1 MKKTIVS
8 LTIGCLL
15 IPGMLNSGIA
25 FAEANENQ
33 NSTEES
39 AAAKILTS
47 QTAASAAQEAASSS
61 AAKEPAASSSE
72 NKEAN
77 VPTEASAAPETPAF
91 TEEQAK
97 QLQEKLPADTTI
109 QFTEGKL
116 IIELPADID
125 PSIAQKAYDDLKL
138 NVPVEIRVK
147 AADIANQSDSYKVGI
162 QVFQKVLEDNTQNL
176 SFIAALLDDQEN
188 LPSAFTKDS
197 NYQKAMDGGRFVWR
211 GLLLGNKYDPTYS
224 IFEGFIVDK
233 NEFQAGFNAARGA
246 YTKEM
251 KAYLAKIGTEGMK
264 YRENLANS
272 TAYVPNAE
280 SDTGGFWGF
289 IGGAGTAIGE
299 IIKKFLGGGLD
310 EKVPEV
316 WDYKTNSPLTDA
328 GSFQGK
334 KTKSTADLVK
344 DTQKTLINY
353 IGIVL
358 PTVQNILVKQTLK
371 DPRAI
376 GGPDGVDLPETL
388 DGALKLNK
396 GLSGVTRTF
405 GFGDAIK
412 SSIANQIYLSIRI
425 AVKTAL
431 VESGQ
436 KGLNKQ
442 IAVQLADEAPLAS
455 FKTINDYYAEGE
467 SLSLAYDATYTLS
480 QSYITPLK
488 AIAMSNAFINEKDK
502 SQGDLTEGQLFEL
515 LARDHADIF
524 TAETMQKFNSDSGKA
539 ARDMLYKIYRAE
551 FDGVQKA
558 INDFQTNPFEIGT
571 TATFTNPNNNEQVN
585 VQDYIVIWNWLN
597 LASQTL
603 MKNGMHDAD
612 LKSHEQK
619 DGKVAEI
626 SETPTEQM
634 TLASNEIAAA
644 NQAYPNDTDIITE
657 HRDEMMAIA
666 KESYRYSYNAEAK
679 RANTAFEKGGE
690 EFINQATI
698 KNKELYSLYGLKG
711 IKDTP
716 DEPLDANYTGTN
728 DQTSSLFKAGDPNYL
743 AGLAFK
749 DGFAKKFETDGL
761 QIVLE
766 VQKDKDSLGEVSE
779 LKELFKADS
788 LMRYGVTG
796 QKKTTINIPNAAG
809 WELEDPQKKGHS
821 LSGNTIE
828 LENQPFETG
837 NYPYENGQKLT
848 HQKKIV
854 LNYNKL
860 LTPNI
865 ESFAANGFSVEG
877 AVKIYE
883 GKKQTVQ
890 IKDQSG
896 TVIVTAKVDQ
906 KGRFEADLPQ
916 DKVKVG
922 DTLSATAVLVN
933 TFGTETTSATR
944 QAKIT
949 EGTLAFNVTTASG
962 KDNNELLWTKRL
974 LQLGSITLDRDA
986 GNEIEI
992 AVKDHR
998 LVPKGWSLTVGAAG
1012 TQNPHFELMW
1022 NDQLLIPG
1030 TSIHVLE
1037 GSGTKEQDFSEKE
1050 GLKLHSDKTIPIGK
1064 YTSEKGTAPTVEWT
1078 LNNVETAD

>member
-1 MKKTIVS
+1 MKKTIVG
-8 LTIGCLL
+8 LTVGCLL

-47 QTAASAAQEAASSS
+47 QTAASAAQETASSS
-61 AAKEPAASSSE
+61 AKEPAASSSE
-72 NKEAN
+72 NKEASA
-77 VPTEASAAPETPAF
+77 PAEASAVPETPAF

-147 AADIANQSDSYKVGI
+147 VANLDQKSDSYKLGI
-162 QVFQKVLEDNTQNL
+162 QVFQEAMIANADNL
-176 SFIAALLDDQEN
+176 GAAAEILN
-188 LPSAFTKDS
+188 GTIPSAIKNSKD
-197 NYQKAMDGGRFVWR
+197 YQKAMMGNRFYWGGIF
-211 GLLLGNKYDPTYS
+211 GNSNRYEEYGTDSFK
-224 IFEGFIVDK
+224 VDA
-233 NEFQAGFNAARGA
+233 NQFQAGIEAARQA
-246 YTKEM
+246 YALELEG
-251 KAYLAKIGTEGMK
+251 YLEKINSQAMI
-264 YRENLANS
+264 YRDKLADS

-280 SDTGGFWGF
+280 SSMGGFWGF
-289 IGGAGTAIGE
+289 ISGAGTAVGE
-299 IIKKFLGGGLD
+299 LIKRFFGGGLD
-310 EKVPEV
+310 KKIPEV
-316 WDYKTNSPLTDA
+316 WTYDSNSPLTSA
-328 GSFQGK
+328 GSFQGRKTK
-334 KTKSTADLVK
+334 KTSEVVK
-344 DTQKTLINY
+344 ETQKNLINY

-358 PTVQNILVKQTLK
+358 PTVQNILVKRTLK

-376 GGPDGVDLPETL
+376 GGPEGVFLPETL
-388 DGALKLNK
+388 NEALTLNK
-396 GLSGVTRTF
+396 GLNTVTKTF

-412 SSIANQIYLSIRI
+412 SNIADQIYISMRN

-455 FKTINDYYAEGE
+455 FKTINDYYTEGE

-524 TAETMQKFNSDSGKA
+524 TAETMQKFNSDGGKA
-539 ARDMLYKIYRAE
+539 AREMLYKIYRAE

-558 INDFQTNPFEIGT
+558 INDFQANPFEIGT

-657 HRDEMMAIA
+657 HHDEMMAIA
-666 KESYRYSYNAEAK
+666 KDSYRYSYNAEAK

-690 EFINQATI
+690 EFINQATV
-698 KNKELYSLYGLKG
+698 KNKEPYSLYGLKG

-788 LMRYGVTG
+788 LMRYGVIS

-809 WELEDPQKKGHS
+809 WELEDPQQKGHS

-860 LTPNI
+860 LTPSI
-865 ESFAANGFSVEG
+865 ESFTANGFSVEG
-877 AVKIYE
+877 TLKRYE

-933 TFGTETTSATR
+933 TFGTETTSAAR
-944 QAKIT
+944 QTKIT
-949 EGTLAFNVTTASG
+949 EGTLVFNVTTASG

-998 LVPKGWSLTVGAAG
+998 LVPKDWSLTVGAAG
-1012 TQNPHFELMW
+1012 TQNSHFELMW